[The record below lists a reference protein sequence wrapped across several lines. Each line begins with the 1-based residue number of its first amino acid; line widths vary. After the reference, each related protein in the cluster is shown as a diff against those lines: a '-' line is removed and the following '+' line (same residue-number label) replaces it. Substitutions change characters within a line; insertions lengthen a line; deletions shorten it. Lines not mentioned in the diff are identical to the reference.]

1 MGMDKMR
8 DKVIEFLREYLEIDE
23 FTLEDCNFVPG
34 GVFVKDIE
42 GKCMLVFYDF
52 MKDKMDYWFED
63 EK

>member
-34 GVFVKDIE
+34 GVFCE
-42 GKCMLVFYDF
+42 RHRRQMYAGFLRLY
-52 MKDKMDYWFED
+52 ER
-63 EK
+63 